1 MIKNLGRMYQ
11 DIDGISGATI
21 LGDGRVALV
30 LDLPK
35 LAEKAETKENAK
47 FN

>member
-1 MIKNLGRMYQ
+1 MYQ
-11 DIDGISGATI
+11 DVDGISGATI

-35 LAEKAETKENAK
+35 LAEKAEARENARL
-47 FN
+47 N